1 MYNKITRT
9 LVKVMCVKA
18 EEETFEDT
26 TGAIRSKKDRQY
38 NSQKKMT
45 KGQTIIYTTLHRN
58 IKK

>member
-1 MYNKITRT
+1 
-9 LVKVMCVKA
+9 MCVKA
-18 EEETFEDT
+18 EEEKFEDT
-26 TGAIRSKKDRQY
+26 TGAFRSKKDRQY